1 MARSAKALIVLT
13 LVALATGVQIGNAK
27 AEDASALLRASVN
40 APAHT
45 SYAGQVENIRFG
57 NTGSEATIYRI
68 EHHAPNMTRRTYLA
82 PEGLYGDW
90 TITRGTQSYNVDVKN
105 RKVIV
110 ASNAVVDD
118 QVALNDNLGL
128 LQSNYIALAGPS
140 ETVAGRTTAEI
151 ALMNKHT
158 GQIILRVWIDTQTHL
173 ALEKEQYAANGS
185 VLSHMRFEQIIYEN
199 SFPTAIF
206 DVPHLA
212 GYAIVPGI
220 GHGALSRDFAGIVRT
235 VGFDARGPKY
245 LPDGF
250 VPVRGD
256 VSEVKGVPTLHVL
269 YSDGIRT
276 LSLFENNR
284 GAAVDLSGY
293 KVQTT
298 RFENHDAQYVQE
310 GPTTLLTWAEAGLHF
325 ALVGDLSR
333 AELARIA
340 ASVVL

>member
-1 MARSAKALIVLT
+1 MARNTKALIVLT
-13 LVALATGVQIGNAK
+13 LVALATGVQIGNAN
-27 AEDASALLRASVN
+27 AEDASALLRASVD
-40 APAHT
+40 APAHI
-45 SYAGQVENIRFG
+45 SYAGQVENVRFG
-57 NTGSEATIYRI
+57 NTGSEAAIYRI
-68 EHHAPNMTRRTYLA
+68 EHRAPNMTRRTYLA
-82 PEGLYGDW
+82 PESLYGDW
-90 TITRGTQSYNVDVKN
+90 TITRATQSYSVDIKN

-110 ASNAVVDD
+110 ASNAAVDD
-118 QVALNDNLGL
+118 QVAMNDNFGL
-128 LQSNYIALAGPS
+128 LRSNYLALPGPS
-140 ETVAGRTTAEI
+140 ETVAGRPTAEI
-151 ALMNKHT
+151 ALMNKYT
-158 GQIILRVWIDTQTHL
+158 GQIIMRVWIDKQTHL
-173 ALEKEQYAANGS
+173 ALEKESYAANGS
-185 VLSHMRFEQIIYEN
+185 VLSHMRFEQVSYEN
-199 SFPTAIF
+199 DFPAAIF

-245 LPDGF
+245 LPEGF

-256 VSEVKGVPTLHVL
+256 VSDVKGIPTLHVL

-284 GAAVDLSGY
+284 GAAVNLSGY

-298 RFENHDAQYVQE
+298 RFENHDAQYVQD

-325 ALVGDLSR
+325 ALVGELSR

-340 ASVVL
+340 ASVIL

>member
-1 MARSAKALIVLT
+1 MVRSTKALLVLT
-13 LVALATGVQIGNAK
+13 LVAAAAGVQSKNAG

-40 APAHT
+40 APAHI
-45 SYAGQVENIRFG
+45 SYAGQVDNVRFG

-68 EHHAPNMTRRTYLA
+68 EHRAPNMTRRTYLA
-82 PEGLYGDW
+82 PGSLYGDW
-90 TITRGTQSYNVDVKN
+90 TITRGTQSYDVDVKD

-118 QVALNDNLGL
+118 QVAMNDNFGL
-128 LQSNYIALAGPS
+128 LQSNYIALPGPS
-140 ETVAGRTTAEI
+140 ETVAGRSTTAI

-158 GQIILRVWIDTQTHL
+158 GQIIMRIWIDNETHL
-173 ALEKEQYAANGS
+173 ALEKERYAANGS
-185 VLSHMRFEQIIYEN
+185 VISHMRYEDIRYEN
-199 SFPTAIF
+199 DFPTAIF

-212 GYAIVPGI
+212 GYAIVQGM

-235 VGFDARGPKY
+235 VGFDAVGPKY

-256 VSEVKGVPTLHVL
+256 VSEVRGVPTLHVL
-269 YSDGIRT
+269 YSDGVRT
-276 LSLFENNR
+276 ISLFENNR
-284 GAAVDLSGY
+284 GAAVDLSRY

-298 RFENHDAQYVQE
+298 RFEDHDAQYVQD

-333 AELARIA
+333 QELSRIA
-340 ASVVL
+340 ASVVP